1 MVKLEITHTTEYE
14 YSAPAIESISE
25 LRVCPRNTARQ
36 RVLSHYTEVQP
47 QMPLDSYEDYYGNRV
62 QTLSMPVRHTRLHV
76 TSHSEVETE
85 PETMFLEACDMS
97 VSEAVHYFMSRER
110 ELYDFLMESRYC
122 RFSAEVDAIAA
133 ELFPSMRGFGECVFG
148 LNQWIYREFKYHPGV
163 TDVSTPVDAVLKT
176 RSGVCQD
183 FAHVMISVL
192 RATGIP
198 ARYVSG
204 YVESV
209 VPPDSSAVGRVSRPS
224 LRGTEA
230 SHAWIEVFT
239 PLGEWVGLDP
249 TNNCK
254 EGEQH
259 VQIGVGRD
267 YDDVPPLRGV
277 FKGAEKQQLSVSVS
291 VSRVVSEE
299 SID

>member
-1 MVKLEITHTTEYE
+1 MKLEITHTTEYE

-36 RVLSHYTEVQP
+36 RVLYHHTEVHP
-47 QMPLDSYEDYYGNRV
+47 QMPLDWHEDCYGNRV
-62 QTLSMPVRHTRLHV
+62 QTLSVPVRHTRLRV
-76 TSHSEVETE
+76 ISRSEVETE
-85 PETMFLEACDMS
+85 PESMYLEASGMS
-97 VSEAVHYFMSRER
+97 VSEAVHYFMGREW

-122 RFSAEVDAIAA
+122 RFSSEVDEIAA
-133 ELFPSMRGFGECVFG
+133 CFFPSMGDFGECV
-148 LNQWIYREFKYHPGV
+148 LNLNRWIFKEFKYEPGV
-163 TDVSTPVDAVLKT
+163 TDVSTPVDEVLKT

-204 YVESV
+204 YIESV
-209 VPPDSSAVGRVSRPS
+209 VSQDSSWVGRSSRPH
-224 LRGTEA
+224 LRGAEA

-249 TNNCK
+249 TNQCK

-259 VQIGVGRD
+259 VQIAVGRD

-277 FKGAEKQQLSVSVS
+277 FKGPEKQQLSVSVS

-299 SID
+299 SMD